1 MWQSLAGS
9 SQGIFEADA
18 RQAQNDRD
26 GLGPA
31 VEVGPASVLGPVA
44 PPPSEKKEKK
54 EPKPVDGPV
63 SKWTLVDDD
72 EEEEAANSD
81 RQ

>member
-1 MWQSLAGS
+1 M
-9 SQGIFEADA
+9 
-18 RQAQNDRD
+18 
-26 GLGPA
+26 GPA